1 MDSTKAKN
9 KARELA
15 VASQVAGILS
25 FVNAV
30 ILFIVSRGL
39 VVVVDL
45 DILVIYFWLLEILLF
60 VLSGFALAWIAHK
73 RNRQGMPDKKTRNMA
88 NIALIFSILG
98 IACAFI
104 LISGIFGYKVSYDYG
119 TLDHYLQP

>member
-1 MDSTKAKN
+1 MDIKVIRN
-9 KARELA
+9 AREYA
-15 VASQVAGILS
+15 VASWVAGILS
-25 FVNAV
+25 FMNAV

-39 VVVVDL
+39 VIVVDL

-60 VLSGFALAWIAHK
+60 ALSGFALALIAYK
-73 RNRQGMPDKKTRNMA
+73 KNGQGVPDKKTRNIA

-98 IACAFI
+98 MACAFI
-104 LISGIFGYKVSYDYG
+104 LISGIFGHRVSYDYG